1 MDKALTTD
9 FDYFAKSL
17 YVEAELFLGDE
28 FCKLPL
34 RVRTGYIK
42 AFYYNQTI
50 SRGNRHVNSYDSF
63 TMNKKDTKRYFGDPQ
78 VFCDVNANGYW
89 LRSKNGKYGP
99 IDGKYV
105 ICKKNHEDGNEC
117 QPTKWFIK
125 TKWAYQTSKNHG
137 VSGSTNG
144 YKLSP
149 KITELMSIWQAKLA
163 NGEYKDTE
171 TALIDGKLNNI
182 YDNEELKKGA
192 IVRDKTAID
201 ESINVNLMVDI
212 NIVSLNMYKELLTRL
227 EEYFDANKIEGIVR
241 GSKRWKEVEKEV
253 KGRPL
258 ETEEE
263 GRREAQGGSTETQ
276 GTPKRHFHDH
286 VAVKHLFDKDIEKQ
300 QVRDQL
306 GEVNKILNYT
316 RELNAPIMPV
326 IYEEKST
333 GRYFA
338 MHADLQGYRRSVRY
352 SALEGCYEYDIE
364 AAHQNILLEVFHRKE
379 IDFKELDV
387 IRDYIQNKSS
397 IRDKL
402 AKDLDI
408 HKSLV
413 KRVITGLTYG
423 AKLVNNKKTSL
434 YKDCNGD
441 HKVINRVIANE
452 WLKSLATVFKETSFH
467 LVNDKDD
474 ITNAVGINR
483 PIKSKGKVEG
493 INKSQAVAH
502 ILQGHEREVVDAVI
516 SHYDRNDIV
525 LLLHDCVVFKD
536 KVSSH
541 EMSRIVA
548 VETGFN
554 LSFEEGAY

>member
-1 MDKALTTD
+1 MDRALTTD

-42 AFYYNQTI
+42 AFYYNQSI
-50 SRGNRHVNSYDSF
+50 SRNNRHIDHVDSF
-63 TMNKKDTKRYFGDPQ
+63 TMDAKTTKRLFGKRQ
-78 VFCDVNANGYW
+78 LFNDVNHNGYG
-89 LRSKNGKYGP
+89 LRPKNGKYGP
-99 IDGKYV
+99 IDSKYV
-105 ICKKNHEDGNEC
+105 ICKENHDLYNEC
-117 QPTKWFIK
+117 KPTNWLIK
-125 TKWAYQTSKNHG
+125 SRWARQTSKHYG
-137 VSGSTNG
+137 ILGHANG
-144 YKLSP
+144 YALSP
-149 KITELMSIWQAKLA
+149 KITELISIWQVKLD

-227 EEYFDANKIEGIVR
+227 DEYFDANKIEGIVR

-253 KGRPL
+253 KGWPL

-263 GRREAQGGSTETQ
+263 GRREAQGGSTETL
-276 GTPKRHFHDH
+276 GVPKRHFHDH

-300 QVRDQL
+300 QVLDQL

-338 MHADLQGYRRSVRY
+338 MHA
-352 SALEGCYEYDIE
+352 ALEGCYEYDIE

-379 IDFKELDV
+379 IDFKKLDV
-387 IRDYIQNKSS
+387 IRDYIQNKNS

-493 INKSQAVAH
+493 VNKSQAVAH

-525 LLLHDCVVFKD
+525 LLLHDCVVFKG
-536 KVSSH
+536 KLSSH
-541 EMSRIVA
+541 EMSQIVDKEA
-548 VETGFN
+548 GFD
-554 LSFEEGAY
+554 LSFKEEKY

>member
-253 KGRPL
+253 KGWPF
-258 ETEEE
+258 ETK
-263 GRREAQGGSTETQ
+263 GGGEAGQGGEQGTQ

>member
-17 YVEAELFLGDE
+17 YVEAELFLGGE

-227 EEYFDANKIEGIVR
+227 DEYFDANKIEGIVR

-253 KGRPL
+253 KGWPF
-258 ETEEE
+258 ETK
-263 GRREAQGGSTETQ
+263 GGGEAGQGGEQGTQ